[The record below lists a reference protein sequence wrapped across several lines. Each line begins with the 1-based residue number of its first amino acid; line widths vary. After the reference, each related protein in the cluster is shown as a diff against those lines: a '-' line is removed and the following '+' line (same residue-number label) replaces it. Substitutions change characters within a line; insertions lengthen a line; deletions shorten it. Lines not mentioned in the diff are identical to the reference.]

1 MEQVQIFIGLTSNK
15 LIIPRQNDRIV
26 WKGNKNGQFSVKGY
40 CSLMEGGPSRKA
52 STNIIWNPYVPTK
65 VSFFAWE
72 ARWGKVLTTQQLKK
86 RGYQLARRCPFCR
99 EEEEGLDHI
108 LIHCPLIWDLWV
120 NLILVLGVSW
130 SCPFAVKDLIHSW
143 GQIPVK
149 KNVKNLWWAAPLTIF
164 WETWKERNRI
174 VFEEEAFSFN
184 RLKCCISSSLLYWA
198 TIIPNVD
205 ISMVTYLTSGYR
217 SISRS

>member
-1 MEQVQIFIGLTSNK
+1 MDTPL
-15 LIIPRQNDRIV
+15 LIHSCLGHLDISKFRIMV
-26 WKGNKNGQFSVKGY
+26 SHFS
-40 CSLMEGGPSRKA
+40 S
-52 STNIIWNPYVPTK
+52 
-65 VSFFAWE
+65 
-72 ARWGKVLTTQQLKK
+72 
-86 RGYQLARRCPFCR
+86 YQLASRCPFCR

-108 LIHCPLIWDLWV
+108 LIHCPPIWDLWV
-120 NLILVLGVSW
+120 NLISVLGVSW
-130 SCPFAVKDLIHSW
+130 SDPFAVKDLIHSW

-174 VFEEEAFSFN
+174 VSEEEAFSFN